1 MQLNFFFYLTD
12 VSSDNGCLSYI
23 PKSNK
28 IAYAL
33 KKGIYEG
40 AIKYTPYWRLSD
52 FRKTIKIKENYDFIK
67 NIVGESVI
75 SEFLNTTNFADKENS
90 TIHMFDNEVKKGGA
104 IIFDEAGVHRG
115 SKTKFNERIALRFLY
130 NRII

>member
-1 MQLNFFFYLTD
+1 MNPWIIY
-12 VSSDNGCLSYI
+12 
-23 PKSNK
+23 
-28 IAYAL
+28 AY
-33 KKGIYEG
+33 
-40 AIKYTPYWRLSD
+40 
-52 FRKTIKIKENYDFIK
+52 IK